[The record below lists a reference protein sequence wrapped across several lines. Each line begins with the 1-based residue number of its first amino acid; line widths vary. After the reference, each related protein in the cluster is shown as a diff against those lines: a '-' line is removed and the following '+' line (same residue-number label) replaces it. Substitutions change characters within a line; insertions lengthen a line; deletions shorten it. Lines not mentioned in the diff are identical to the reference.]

1 MGMSLEEALKILE
14 DYSFELHHL
23 NGANYTDFNEA
34 IDRAILSMKK
44 ELKGENK
51 CETNIIKSKKA
62 QTTAI

>member
-14 DYSFELHHL
+14 DYSFEQHHL

-44 ELKGENK
+44 ELKGDNNAE
-51 CETNIIKSKKA
+51 
-62 QTTAI
+62 

>member
-14 DYSFELHHL
+14 DYSFEQRHL

-44 ELKGENK
+44 ELKEGE
-51 CETNIIKSKKA
+51 
-62 QTTAI
+62 